1 MEKDKAKLLV
11 VGAGVNGSAC
21 ASVLHNNGIDVTVL
35 ARGKRYDEILN
46 DGIIID
52 DPFKNTRSVMKV
64 KVINTLNPDD
74 IYDYILVVIRK
85 NQVSALLPVLAENKS
100 PNVVFMGNNLAGADE
115 YVNTLGKERVMMGFV
130 FAGGKREGNII
141 KAIIMKSVAVPFGE
155 VNGEITPRL
164 VRLIKILCQG
174 GFKAEASTC
183 ILDFLMT
190 HGAGVPLFGKLTIKY
205 GCDTRALAK
214 STDDLKLLADAMH
227 ESFYV
232 LEALGYRIVPK
243 SQFLIKVLPRFIVV
257 AFLRVLCSFG

>member
-1 MEKDKAKLLV
+1 MEKDKAKILV
-11 VGAGVNGSAC
+11 IGAGVNDSAC
-21 ASVLHNNGIDVTVL
+21 ASVLHNNGIDVKVL
-35 ARGKRYDEILN
+35 AKGKRYDEILS

-52 DPFKNTRSVMKV
+52 DPFKKTQRVTKV

-85 NQVSALLPVLAENKS
+85 DQVSALLAVLAENKS

-115 YVNTLGKERVMMGFV
+115 YINALGKERVMMGFV
-130 FAGGKREGNII
+130 FAGGKREGNVI
-141 KAIIMKSVAVPFGE
+141 KAIIMKSVAIPFGE

-164 VRLIKILCQG
+164 VRLINILCQG
-174 GFKAEASTC
+174 GFRAEASTC

-190 HGAGVPLFGKLTIKY
+190 HGTGFLCSANLQSNT
-205 GCDTRALAK
+205 DATHALAK